1 MTVVVGLLVGLAVW
15 TVLDPGGRTAARAV
29 RGGPW
34 ARPRRGAR
42 SGPGGSGL
50 GVPGVDGRP
59 PRRWRRGDRGP
70 HGAELVRLVVTQVGA
85 LLRSGAA
92 PGVAWERATGVR
104 VDASGVPRVDDL
116 AAHLGS
122 VGTARAVVAACRLAG
137 EVGSPLVAVLE
148 EVAASLA
155 ADAEADAARDAA
167 LAGPRATTRVL
178 LWLPA
183 VGVLLGYVLGA
194 DPVATALDG
203 GVGTVGVLLGVLLLL
218 AGRAWSG
225 RLVARART
233 AGEER

>member
-1 MTVVVGLLVGLAVW
+1 MTALVGMLVGLAAW
-15 TVLDPGGRTAARAV
+15 TVLDRGGRPAARAL
-29 RGGPW
+29 RGG
-34 ARPRRGAR
+34 A
-42 SGPGGSGL
+42 GSGL
-50 GVPGVDGRP
+50 ATE
-59 PRRWRRGDRGP
+59 DRGGAAAHAGRARVPRWLSRRREP

-85 LLRSGAA
+85 LLRAGAS

-104 VDASGVPRVDDL
+104 VDAAGVPRADDL
-116 AAHLGS
+116 ARHVGG

-155 ADAEADAARDAA
+155 ADAEAAADRDAA

-203 GVGTVGVLLGVLLLL
+203 GIGTVGVLLGVLLLL
-218 AGRAWSG
+218 AGRTWSQ
-225 RLVARART
+225 RLVARAR
-233 AGEER
+233 AVGDEP